1 MIMSAAATSVCAPR
15 AVRLRSV
22 SDLKGLG
29 TGLAESI
36 LQRVASGEPR
46 AVQDCIDQ
54 FGGLV
59 WSLARK
65 LCPDRAEAEDAVQE
79 IFVSVWKSAERYDAS
94 MGSEA
99 TFIATIAR
107 RRLIDRARKRQRRL
121 GASTLDESYAVA
133 SGSPGM
139 SGPGNGGAIGSST
152 VLSEDA
158 AVAERALRDL
168 SGDQQRVLRMSI
180 MHGLS
185 HEQISQATDM
195 PLGTVKTHI
204 RRGLI
209 RVRKLLEDEN
219 RENPDGVSAEIGSRG
234 SVGGSKGGSNGD
246 PTSSSSGVQA

>member
-1 MIMSAAATSVCAPR
+1 MSG
-15 AVRLRSV
+15 
-22 SDLKGLG
+22 LKGLG
-29 TGLAESI
+29 IGLAEDSV
-36 LQRVASGEPR
+36 LQRVAGGDPT
-46 AVQDCIDQ
+46 AVNDCIER

-65 LCPDRAEAEDAVQE
+65 LCPDRSEAEDAVQE

-121 GASTLDESYAVA
+121 GAGQFDESYAVA
-133 SGSPGM
+133 G
-139 SGPGNGGAIGSST
+139 GPAGDAQDGRATASAS
-152 VLSEDA
+152 LSEDA

-180 MHGLS
+180 VHGLS
-185 HEQISQATDM
+185 HEQISRATDM

-209 RVRKLLEDEN
+209 RVRKLLEQDN
-219 RENPDGVSAEIGSRG
+219 SVTGGGPDDRVEKGVRA
-234 SVGGSKGGSNGD
+234 
-246 PTSSSSGVQA
+246 

>member
-1 MIMSAAATSVCAPR
+1 MSVAATTVCTPADNWLP
-15 AVRLRSV
+15 SV
-22 SDLKGLG
+22 SRLKGLS
-29 TGLAESI
+29 TGLTDVT
-36 LQRVASGEPR
+36 LQRIAGGDPT

-65 LCPDRAEAEDAVQE
+65 LCPDRSEAEDAVQE
-79 IFVSVWKSAERYDAS
+79 IFVSVWKSAERYDPS

-121 GASTLDESYAVA
+121 GASSLDESYAVA
-133 SGSPGM
+133 GSGSSVGN
-139 SGPGNGGAIGSST
+139 SGNGDAPGGST
-152 VLSEDA
+152 TLSEDA
-158 AVAERALRDL
+158 QIAERALRDL

-185 HEQISQATDM
+185 HEQISQATEM

-209 RVRKLLEDEN
+209 RVRKLLEDDRRKTTPSGGEDNPERVSDGGTAN
-219 RENPDGVSAEIGSRG
+219 R
-234 SVGGSKGGSNGD
+234 
-246 PTSSSSGVQA
+246 SSGGPQSVVQA

>member
-1 MIMSAAATSVCAPR
+1 MSVAVNTICAPR
-15 AVRLRSV
+15 EQRLRSV
-22 SDLKGLG
+22 LNLKGLG
-29 TGLAESI
+29 TGLTETI
-36 LQRVASGEPR
+36 LQRVARAEPG

-133 SGSPGM
+133 SGGAGL
-139 SGPGNGGAIGSST
+139 SGPDNGGAIGSST
-152 VLSEDA
+152 VRSEDA
-158 AVAERALRDL
+158 AIAERALRDL

-209 RVRKLLEDEN
+209 RVRKILEDET
-219 RENPDGVSAEIGSRG
+219 RENSERMAAENGTNGSAA
-234 SVGGSKGGSNGD
+234 GSNGD
-246 PTSSSSGVQA
+246 PAGSSSGVQA

>member
-1 MIMSAAATSVCAPR
+1 MTVCAPR
-15 AVRLRSV
+15 GGRLRSM
-22 SDLKGLG
+22 SSLKGLG
-29 TGLAESI
+29 IGLTEVT
-36 LQRVASGEPR
+36 LQRVAKGDPT

-65 LCPDRAEAEDAVQE
+65 LCPDRSEAEDAVQE
-79 IFVSVWKSAERYDAS
+79 IFISVWKSAERYDAS

-121 GASTLDESYAVA
+121 GASSLDESFAVA
-133 SGSPGM
+133 SDGAGR
-139 SGPGNGGAIGSST
+139 GGGGASIGSTT
-152 VLSEDA
+152 VLSDDA
-158 AVAERALRDL
+158 AKAERALRDL

-209 RVRKLLEDEN
+209 RVRKLLEDGTG
-219 RENPDGVSAEIGSRG
+219 PDSGDRG
-234 SVGGSKGGSNGD
+234 GGSYGGNTTNRLGRHDAASD
-246 PTSSSSGVQA
+246 SSPDSSSGVQA